1 MKPQLNSSH
10 FWDWIFY
17 LVKVLPKME
26 KLSDGQK
33 SDLSQVKI
41 IFLLMIDT
49 SILDRFS
56 VSPVEL

>member
-1 MKPQLNSSH
+1 
-10 FWDWIFY
+10 
-17 LVKVLPKME
+17 ME